1 MNAAGKSALNFA
13 YEYVFT
19 TVPINQIQ
27 DEVYETLKKLLMSL
41 ADTATALVYVVVYVS
56 LVLAKLTILVFPHAV
71 NLGKIIVEFHQT
83 KLSRSDLILEGTS
96 IVFLVT
102 CFIFR
107 AKIQRAWKSMMSSI
121 SAKSK
126 VAAKAAPHVA
136 FFTAAITFA
145 ILGRNFLVPLTH
157 SAVMPVFTLL
167 LPLAATIRVL
177 LQMKT
182 MDEAS
187 CQKAIYAK
195 NLLWV
200 IVAIY
205 HALVTFGSLIPFSGR
220 MLKYLPYAKE
230 MVIVVIAWVQL
241 SPVFSEIVFESV
253 ISKIMVKLCGMVPA
267 GYGLDQADAK
277 TSTFFAVLKM
287 MYIVNDTHVAF
298 LQALFQDGVAT
309 IIAVIF
315 IFTPDPLASVGMVII
330 ALLLPAFRT
339 SAVVA
344 SASRNNAASQ
354 ELAKL
359 ARPSASAMDGGKKAA
374 SSSAVGVDN
383 VLSTHWLRYWV
394 CLSVLWCVRIYLMR
408 LWPSIVIVSTLW
420 LQHSFFQG
428 SSKLTAFLV
437 DTAKA
442 LAERNKRIEMER
454 ALLSPSA
461 TASGDASSAVPG
473 TASKTPSRSGF
484 SFAAMFSPTPA
495 RKADEDRVPVTDA
508 VASTPQ
514 RTGRSTD
521 SKDRLERNQS
531 SSSGSGG
538 SMESEGKRPDEVVR
552 AIFPLSTLSYGSM

>member
-27 DEVYETLKKLLMSL
+27 DELYETLKKLLLSL
-41 ADTATALVYVVVYVS
+41 ADTATALAYVVVYIS

-71 NLGKIIVEFHQT
+71 NLGKIIVEFHKT
-83 KLSRSDLILEGTS
+83 KLSRSDLVLEATS
-96 IVFLVT
+96 IMFLIT

-107 AKIQRAWKSMMSSI
+107 AKIQRAWKVLMSNI

-126 VAAKAAPHVA
+126 VAAKAAPHVM
-136 FFTAAITFA
+136 FFTAAIMFA

-177 LQMKT
+177 LQMQE
-182 MDEAS
+182 MDEVS
-187 CQKAIYAK
+187 CRTAIRAK

-205 HALVTFGSLIPFSGR
+205 HALVTFGSLIPFSGS

-230 MVIVVIAWVQL
+230 MVIVVMVWVQL
-241 SPVFSEIVFESV
+241 YPVFSDIVFESV
-253 ISKIMVKLCGMVPA
+253 ISRIMVKLCGMVPA

-287 MYIVNDTHVAF
+287 MYLVNDSHAAF

-309 IIAVIF
+309 IIAGVF
-315 IFTPDPLASVGMVII
+315 VFTPDPLASVGMVII

-344 SASRNNAASQ
+344 SVSKGNVASL

-359 ARPSASAMDGGKKAA
+359 ARSSVPAAGGGGGGGGGSRKAG
-374 SSSAVGVDN
+374 SSTVGVDN
-383 VLSTHWLRYWV
+383 ELSTHWLQYWV
-394 CLSVLWCVRIYLMR
+394 CVSVLWCVRIYVMR
-408 LWPSIVIVSTLW
+408 MWPSIVIISTLW

-428 SSKLTAFLV
+428 SSKLTSYLV
-437 DTAKA
+437 NTAKA

-454 ALLSPSA
+454 ALL
-461 TASGDASSAVPG
+461 TADGDGAGAVPG

-495 RKADEDRVPVTDA
+495 RKVDA
-508 VASTPQ
+508 ERAASAEAIAATPQ
-514 RTGRSTD
+514 RIGGSTD
-521 SKDRLERNQS
+521 SKDRLERNRS

-538 SMESEGKRPDEVVR
+538 SMESEGKPGMVRPRIAVCAR
-552 AIFPLSTLSYGSM
+552 